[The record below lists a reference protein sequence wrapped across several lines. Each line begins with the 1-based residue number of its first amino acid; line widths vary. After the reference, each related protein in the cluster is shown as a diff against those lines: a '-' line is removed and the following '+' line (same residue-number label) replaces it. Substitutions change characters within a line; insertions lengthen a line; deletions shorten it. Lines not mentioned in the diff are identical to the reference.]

1 MLLLQSK
8 KMSRSHSA
16 KQQRMKNDEQNYV
29 YIFLYTTY
37 ICFVVGSFCV
47 VRDSESQ
54 FCTECVRWAFFVWRS
69 INGGRNFRSDS
80 SMPSLLSIWH
90 AMCFANGAQV
100 RSCTTTTVIAYML
113 ILQSIACMSDV
124 GIFFFSKFEMTP
136 FGCGCRSE
144 NGLLRGMLHIMHCI
158 LSDAQKCNAL
168 HGSSLH
174 SLGDS
179 KGNCR
184 FWIMCGV
191 SSRKFQSMATT
202 TIFCFTYSIDVTSL
216 TSYNSQI

>member
-1 MLLLQSK
+1 MFRGRRVL
-8 KMSRSHSA
+8 RGA
-16 KQQRMKNDEQNYV
+16 RQRITILHWMRA
-29 YIFLYTTY
+29 L
-37 ICFVVGSFCV
+37 SLFCV
-47 VRDSESQ
+47 TIHKWWSQ
-54 FCTECVRWAFFVWRS
+54 LQKRFVNALAAVDMTCDVFCEWRTSSFVHNDNRH
-69 INGGRNFRSDS
+69 RLHAYPPEHCMHDRC
-80 SMPSLLSIWH
+80 WH
-90 AMCFANGAQV
+90 
-100 RSCTTTTVIAYML
+100 
-113 ILQSIACMSDV
+113 
-124 GIFFFSKFEMTP
+124 FFFSKFEMTP

>member
-37 ICFVVGSFCV
+37 ICFVVGAFCV

-113 ILQSIACMSDV
+113 ILQSIACMTDV
-124 GIFFFSKFEMTP
+124 GIFFS
-136 FGCGCRSE
+136 R
-144 NGLLRGMLHIMHCI
+144 NLRWRRLVVAVVPKMVFFAACYISCI
-158 LSDAQKCNAL
+158 AFWVMRKNVMRYMEVRCTLWVIQRGIA
-168 HGSSLH
+168 GS
-174 SLGDS
+174 G
-179 KGNCR
+179 
-184 FWIMCGV
+184 
-191 SSRKFQSMATT
+191 
-202 TIFCFTYSIDVTSL
+202 
-216 TSYNSQI
+216 